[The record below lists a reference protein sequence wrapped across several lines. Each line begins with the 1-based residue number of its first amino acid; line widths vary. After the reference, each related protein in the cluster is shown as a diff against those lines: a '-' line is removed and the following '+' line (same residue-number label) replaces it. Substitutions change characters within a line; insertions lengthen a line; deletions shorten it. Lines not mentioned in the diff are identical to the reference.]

1 MKGDA
6 LSADGHS
13 MSLMTPRL
21 SHRKGVMRMN
31 TPASPSSLHL
41 ISTWG
46 SSLAK
51 PNGKPLITL
60 DPWCSPYWSASTGWG
75 QGRWDGKWM
84 WRGKWVL
91 PTTVRPE
98 FKSTPI
104 SEQFTLG
111 GQFNSYLSPLRG
123 GSRLR
128 IISVPWPNT
137 YFNANKRRLLMFRF
151 FMNRETLDDMRIYT
165 IYQTILTQQWT
176 FIF

>member
-1 MKGDA
+1 M
-6 LSADGHS
+6 
-13 MSLMTPRL
+13 
-21 SHRKGVMRMN
+21 
-31 TPASPSSLHL
+31 
-41 ISTWG
+41 
-46 SSLAK
+46 
-51 PNGKPLITL
+51 
-60 DPWCSPYWSASTGWG
+60 
-75 QGRWDGKWM
+75 
-84 WRGKWVL
+84 L